1 MNAKFRF
8 CRCSCPGLSGL
19 TTALG
24 MGDCHPAPSD
34 LR

>member
-8 CRCSCPGLSGL
+8 CRRSCPVNLGM
-19 TTALG
+19 TTAIG

-34 LR
+34 LA

>member
-8 CRCSCPGLSGL
+8 CRRSCPALAGM
-19 TTALG
+19 TTAIG

-34 LR
+34 LN

>member
-8 CRCSCPGLSGL
+8 CRCSCPTLLGM
-19 TTALG
+19 TTAIG

-34 LR
+34 LF